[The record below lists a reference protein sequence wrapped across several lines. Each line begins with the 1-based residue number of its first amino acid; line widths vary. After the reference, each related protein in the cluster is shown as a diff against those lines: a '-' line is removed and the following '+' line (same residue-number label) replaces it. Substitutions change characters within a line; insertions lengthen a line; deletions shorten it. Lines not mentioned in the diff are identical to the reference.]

1 MSLRF
6 HGQFHG
12 LFEFQVIKPENEFE
26 GELADAAFLEVVLQQ
41 WPELFHESEGIA
53 VCIGPDKFFGVSVAE
68 QVEVDGYFAFV
79 ELDQVVVVVEVFA

>member
-6 HGQFHG
+6 HGQFHR

-41 WPELFHESEGIA
+41 WPELLHETEAVGVWVRLDEFVGI
-53 VCIGPDKFFGVSVAE
+53 GFAE
-68 QVEVDGYFAFV
+68 QVKVDGYFGLV
-79 ELDQVVVVVEVFA
+79 